1 MEHGLTRFK
10 QGYGFGTKKFGVSS
24 IAKCVKNGVECNKRC
39 VGKDKQLRAVPLLVH
54 SILKSRP
61 SQQWPSTQIHQQL
74 SSSRQIHLLKYL

>member
-39 VGKDKQLRAVPLLVH
+39 VGLERTNNCLRFLYLYIVIAYSKLDPANSGLQLK
-54 SILKSRP
+54 I
-61 SQQWPSTQIHQQL
+61 TNN
-74 SSSRQIHLLKYL
+74 SRQVVR

>member
-24 IAKCVKNGVECNKRC
+24 IAKCVINGVECNKRC

-54 SILKSRP
+54 SILKIR
-61 SQQWPSTQIHQQL
+61 L